1 MQLEIDGWRLRLTFS
16 AAHVMIGH
24 RRCGRLHGHDYAIS
38 VTLDGEPG
46 DDGVIMDFG
55 DLKDI
60 VRGIAKELDHKFL
73 VAKKHKDVIVEGKK
87 VTIRSGKS
95 EYVVPVADCA
105 MLDIEQTSAEEIASW
120 VGTRL
125 KAKLAGRSNITKL
138 HVKVEEGMG
147 QSVWQTVKLQR

>member
-1 MQLEIDGWRLRLTFS
+1 
-16 AAHVMIGH
+16 MIGH

-38 VTLDGEPG
+38 VRLEGEPG

-60 VRGIAKELDHKFL
+60 VRETSKELDHKFL
-73 VAKKHKDVIVEGKK
+73 VAKKHKNVTIDKKK

-120 VGTRL
+120 VAVRL
-125 KAKLAGRSNITKL
+125 KAKLARRSNISKL
-138 HVKVEEGMG
+138 HVKIEEGMG